1 MFFRMSVARHL
12 SGRTV
17 DILVGGLIAV
27 ASAALLAPAFL
38 AAGSEFDEGIIVSF
52 PSMIIRGEVPYRDFE
67 SFYGPGGA
75 YSVAGAFELFGST
88 LASERA
94 VGLVFRLLLVVAIYW
109 ALLPWKRAAAVGGG
123 VITAVVLAASGVSF
137 DSYPTALAFGILA
150 VAVASRSGDRS
161 RAGFVLA
168 GLLAGLAGMFRL
180 EATAETL
187 VALVPLLVGARL
199 RRLSL
204 VVLGLLVGLLP
215 YLPLAIA
222 AGTSKIERNYEDLT
236 ATGHAR
242 RLPISLS
249 YSTGRLA
256 LGLALALA
264 LLGAAI
270 AVSFMKRLPHSRLIL
285 ALGILAAVQIPFA
298 WWRFDAGHVGD
309 AAILAFATIPVSLTI
324 LFSILPAR
332 FRPGFVRH
340 RESLVPLSAAC
351 GVLLCLAAIGYT
363 RDGLVSNA
371 RLAFGRLHS
380 TLVTHNG
387 RDFRVANVTAG
398 AQLQKAI
405 SLAGRLAPRG
415 GSLFV
420 GPSDL
425 RRMNGNDAFVYYMLP
440 NLRPA
445 SFYVEADPPA
455 SRSGSGLAGDLTRAD
470 VLILGH
476 RWNADW
482 EANGTQVYGS
492 AEPNRVVR
500 QLFCRRGRFGGY
512 EVLTRCR

>member
-1 MFFRMSVARHL
+1 M
-12 SGRTV
+12 
-17 DILVGGLIAV
+17 
-27 ASAALLAPAFL
+27 
-38 AAGSEFDEGIIVSF
+38 
-52 PSMIIRGEVPYRDFE
+52 
-67 SFYGPGGA
+67 
-75 YSVAGAFELFGST
+75 
-88 LASERA
+88 
-94 VGLVFRLLLVVAIYW
+94 
-109 ALLPWKRAAAVGGG
+109 
-123 VITAVVLAASGVSF
+123 ITAVVLAASGVSF

-387 RDFRVANVTAG
+387 RDFRVDECDCGRTAAEG
-398 AQLQKAI
+398 DLSRRAPGTK
-405 SLAGRLAPRG
+405 GRLA
-415 GSLFV
+415 
-420 GPSDL
+420 L
-425 RRMNGNDAFVYYMLP
+425 RRSERSPTHERQRRLC
-440 NLRPA
+440 LLHA
-445 SFYVEADPPA
+445 SQSPP
-455 SRSGSGLAGDLTRAD
+455 G
-470 VLILGH
+470 VLL
-476 RWNADW
+476 
-482 EANGTQVYGS
+482 
-492 AEPNRVVR
+492 
-500 QLFCRRGRFGGY
+500 CRGRPSGVQVGIRSRRRSHPGGCAHPGSPV
-512 EVLTRCR
+512 EC